1 LVVEFIFGVSFTLLY
16 HYILR
21 EQTTLLLSFTWL
33 LYYTVLFSILGVMAL
48 YDMAHSYI
56 PISFLFAYGFM
67 TIFMMGLRL
76 QDGSAPEV
84 LLGPVIVALP
94 FLLVWLITKGKGV
107 GFGDILLF
115 LGVGAFFGVTQG
127 IVVLLISIWSG
138 AITGLY
144 LKYFGAY
151 KGKKNIPMPFVPYI
165 AIAFLVV
172 LFTDIDIFS
181 IASIF
186 A

>member
-1 LVVEFIFGVSFTLLY
+1 
-16 HYILR
+16 
-21 EQTTLLLSFTWL
+21 
-33 LYYTVLFSILGVMAL
+33 
-48 YDMAHSYI
+48 
-56 PISFLFAYGFM
+56 M